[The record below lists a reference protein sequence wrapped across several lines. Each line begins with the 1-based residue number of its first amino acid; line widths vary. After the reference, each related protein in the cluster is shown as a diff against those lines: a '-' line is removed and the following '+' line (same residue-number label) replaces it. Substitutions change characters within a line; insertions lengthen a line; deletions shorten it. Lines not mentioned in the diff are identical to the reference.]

1 MVHHKLWLVGHAKRI
16 ELEMVSLESAEE
28 AMATRGK
35 IAEGLI
41 LLERPDLIDLFLTY
55 QNEAI
60 AARKFLQSS
69 LIELNPEA
77 EILEVGGGILALAI
91 QLASEGFKVTSV
103 EPIGAGFNGISYI
116 MSIFS
121 KIARTEN
128 VTFKLMESPIEDCAF
143 DHKFDFIFSINVMEH
158 LKDPYAVLIQMN
170 SALKF
175 GGKYRFFC
183 PNYDFPYEPH
193 FSKWLWRRRE
203 NSFYLEAARANGLK
217 IDPTEQIG
225 LYDSL
230 NFLTLRKLRSFSRK
244 NEIHFLYNKFA
255 LTNLISRALHDS
267 NLQNRHKGLTAA
279 IKILRFSGMLRIA
292 EYLDPNFQPIIDAEV
307 VSQNKINSKSVE
319 Y

>member
-1 MVHHKLWLVGHAKRI
+1 
-16 ELEMVSLESAEE
+16 MVSLESAEE
-28 AMATRGK
+28 AMARRGK
-35 IAEGLI
+35 IAQELI
-41 LLERPDLIDLFLTY
+41 ALERPDLIDLFLTY

-91 QLASEGFKVTSV
+91 QLASEGFRVTTV
-103 EPIGAGFNGISYI
+103 EPIGAGFNGITYI

-121 KIARTEN
+121 KIARTES
-128 VTFKLMESPIEDCAF
+128 VTFNLMESPIEVCAF
-143 DHKFDFIFSINVMEH
+143 DHKFNFIFSINVMEH
-158 LKDPYAVLIQMN
+158 LKDPYKVLIQM
-170 SALKF
+170 SRALKL

-193 FSKWLWRRRE
+193 FSKWLWRRRG
-203 NSFYLEAARANGLK
+203 NSFFLEEARANGLK
-217 IDPTEQIG
+217 LDPTEQKG

-230 NFLTLRKLRSFSRK
+230 NFITLRKLKSFSRK
-244 NEIHFLYNKFA
+244 NEIDFLYNKFA

-267 NLQNRHKGLTAA
+267 NLQKRHKGLTAA
-279 IKILRFSGMLRIA
+279 IKILKFSGLLKIA
-292 EYLDPNFQPIIDAEV
+292 EYLHPNFQPIIDATV
-307 VSQNKINSKSVE
+307 FSQNKTNSKPAE